1 MPAASRK
8 PSFFSVLSSMK
19 LGLLLLLILGG
30 MTSLGSLIPQAQPP
44 QFYQAYY
51 GAFSGR
57 IITFLGLDHVY
68 RSWWFI
74 VTGALLTVNL
84 LTCSIKRVKK
94 VPGLQGWGSIILH
107 LSILVILFGAFIS
120 GLLGNSNYIEIGS
133 GDVMDLGA
141 YGFPG
146 YSLQLKDFRIEYY
159 ENMQPKQYI
168 SDIFLITAAG
178 NEINR
183 EIMVNHP
190 LNVDNLKIYQTSY
203 GWLVRGQ
210 VLVKNNWQLFDLKSG
225 RTFIVDPDKN
235 ERLIFNFIPDGIHP
249 SSPLP
254 SNPQLSVT
262 LLREQQVLAREILAV
277 KETKNVGGYT
287 VTFFDYR
294 YFSGLTLKKDP
305 GIGVLYAGFLVLLA
319 GLILRYLSPE
329 KRQGVGE

>member
-1 MPAASRK
+1 MPTESRK

-30 MTSLGSLIPQAQPP
+30 MASLGSLVPQAQPP

-51 GAFSGR
+51 GALSGR
-57 IITFLGLDHVY
+57 IITFIGLDHVY

-84 LTCSIKRVKK
+84 LTCSIKRIKK

-107 LSILVILFGAFIS
+107 LSILVILAGAFIS
-120 GLLGNSNYIEIGS
+120 GLLGRSNYIEIGN
-133 GDVMDLGA
+133 GDVIDLGA

-146 YSLQLKDFRIEYY
+146 YSLQLKGFRIEYY

-168 SDIFLITAAG
+168 SDISLITAEGDEFA
-178 NEINR
+178 R
-183 EIMVNHP
+183 EIMVNRP
-190 LNVDNLKIYQTSY
+190 LKVGDLKIYQTSY

-210 VLVKNNWQLFDLKSG
+210 VLVKDNWQPFDLKSG
-225 RTFIVDPDKN
+225 RAFVVDPNKN
-235 ERLIFNFIPDGIHP
+235 ERLVFYFIPDGIHP

-254 SNPQLSVT
+254 SNPRLIVT
-262 LLREQQVLAREILAV
+262 LFREQQVLAREILAE
-277 KETKNVGGYT
+277 KETKNVGGYA

-294 YFSGLTLKKDP
+294 YYSGLTLKKDP
-305 GIGVLYAGFLVLLA
+305 GIGVLYAGFIVLLV

-329 KRQGVGE
+329 KRQGVDK